1 MCRTFF
7 NPELHL
13 VPSQVYFCL
22 SLGNHKNLSVVDF
35 QKGQMERFPLGFFE
49 VATITET
56 EVKWEGEALNY
67 KPQEMS
73 KVEQLPPHQ
82 QTRSTAPTP
91 QNNDNHSKH
100 TCHTKNW
107 NSSISIYKICYYCHG
122 NFMSYTN

>member
-35 QKGQMERFPLGFFE
+35 QKGSNGKISFGVLWGSHNNK
-49 VATITET
+49 T
-56 EVKWEGEALNY
+56 EVIWEGEALNY

-100 TCHTKNW
+100 TCHTKNR
-107 NSSISIYKICYYCHG
+107 NSSISTYKIYYYCHG